1 MLNLRQAVH
10 FQTDTHAWNI
20 SQLQAETYSQ
30 SNMIGNIGEPL
41 EHSFAGDEFTSSDE
55 TLHEEA
61 EQVTRQDPEIILGR
75 HESTNGYYPDDIEL
89 TAIGESSLGSSS
101 GLRSDDV

>member
-20 SQLQAETYSQ
+20 SQLQVETYPQ
-30 SNMIGNIGEPL
+30 STMIGNIGEPL
-41 EHSFAGDEFTSSDE
+41 EHSFAGDEFTSSYE

-61 EQVTRQDPEIILGR
+61 EQDARRDPEVIFGQ
-75 HESTNGYYPDDIEL
+75 HESINGYHPDDIEL
-89 TAIGESSLGSSS
+89 VS
-101 GLRSDDV
+101 